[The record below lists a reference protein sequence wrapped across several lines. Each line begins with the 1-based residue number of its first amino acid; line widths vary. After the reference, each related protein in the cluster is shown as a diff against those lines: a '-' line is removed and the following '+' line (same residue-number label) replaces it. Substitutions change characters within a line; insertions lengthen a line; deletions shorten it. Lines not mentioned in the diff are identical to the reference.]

1 MGTPIGTLR
10 IAHAVI
16 IRDTKTKIVRGVVEH
31 NITGHKSTIFLIL
44 VHKKLIEK
52 LRFYIGTHG
61 REEMTFHIRKVSD
74 RYTIVHSDC
83 TRIDIL

>member
-1 MGTPIGTLR
+1 M

-16 IRDTKTKIVRGVVEH
+16 TKDRKTKTVSGNVEY
-31 NITGHKSTIFLIL
+31 NITGHNSTIILII
-44 VHKKLIEK
+44 VHKKTFIEK

-74 RYTIVHSDC
+74 RYTIVYSN
-83 TRIDIL
+83 